1 MGGKCISC
9 GIIWDILVLYLAVG
23 MSALGSRASKVICK
37 MKHTFIKPYKDGS
50 IRFPEMKHRE
60 KSLIIAKEHKRAFDF
75 DN

>member
-1 MGGKCISC
+1 
-9 GIIWDILVLYLAVG
+9 